1 MDRAMEQEAADDTCL
16 VQETLAG
23 HQASFQLLVE
33 RYQSRV
39 YSLCLRWLG
48 NEELADEI
56 AQEVFLAAWRAIGD
70 FREEARFA
78 SWIRRITVNRCKN
91 ARVSHT
97 RRARDR
103 HDPIVEEPEE
113 EGQARVVVV
122 SQAAPADA
130 SVDASRASVAL
141 QRALSALRED
151 QRAIIVLRDMEDLDY
166 DEIASLLDVP
176 RGTVKSRLHRARTAL
191 AAALSPYLGPKDV
204 L

>member
-1 MDRAMEQEAADDTCL
+1 MSIIGNLGAWLVSVWTQEPLSPMLALAAVVAFDPDAALISRSRRGDRAAFGD
-16 VQETLAG
+16 
-23 HQASFQLLVE
+23 LVE

-97 RRARDR
+97 RRARSCS
-103 HDPIVEEPEE
+103 
-113 EGQARVVVV
+113 G
-122 SQAAPADA
+122 
-130 SVDASRASVAL
+130 
-141 QRALSALRED
+141 
-151 QRAIIVLRDMEDLDY
+151 
-166 DEIASLLDVP
+166 
-176 RGTVKSRLHRARTAL
+176 
-191 AAALSPYLGPKDV
+191 
-204 L
+204 